1 MSALL
6 VTKNYKM
13 KNRTDK
19 TKCSPRNQPTNL
31 NLWLTNIRGLR
42 SNKGQLEARIRN
54 TPPSSKPDVILIVE
68 SKLESKVSDNS
79 HHISLNGYS
88 FMRRDRS
95 DNSGW
100 GGCLMYYKNGLPIVR
115 ETHLEPKRHELMIFT
130 ILKGGLPRPAVASC
144 YKADW
149 DGLRNKLAAATWNTC
164 LNKDNPE
171 EACSKI
177 TNTITDAMHQFIP
190 QKSTSSFVDY
200 PAWWNESC
208 DKALKMKD
216 KAWRRWKAN
225 QTPES
230 RLGYNR
236 ARNEYTSTS
245 RKACTAHKARIKDK
259 MTNELH
265 SGSKSWWWT
274 ANRLMDKGGK
284 SEIPVLKSGGQTF
297 MTAEEK
303 AECFA
308 SFFSDKSTIPEAE
321 NSKDDTSSPPKD
333 HR

>member
-1 MSALL
+1 
-6 VTKNYKM
+6 
-13 KNRTDK
+13 
-19 TKCSPRNQPTNL
+19 
-31 NLWLTNIRGLR
+31 
-42 SNKGQLEARIRN
+42 
-54 TPPSSKPDVILIVE
+54 
-68 SKLESKVSDNS
+68 
-79 HHISLNGYS
+79 
-88 FMRRDRS
+88 
-95 DNSGW
+95 
-100 GGCLMYYKNGLPIVR
+100 
-115 ETHLEPKRHELMIFT
+115 
-130 ILKGGLPRPAVASC
+130 
-144 YKADW
+144 
-149 DGLRNKLAAATWNTC
+149 
-164 LNKDNPE
+164 
-171 EACSKI
+171 
-177 TNTITDAMHQFIP
+177 
-190 QKSTSSFVDY
+190 
-200 PAWWNESC
+200 
-208 DKALKMKD
+208 MKD

-297 MTAEEK
+297 ITAEEK

-321 NSKDDTSSPPKD
+321 NSKAIPHLPQRTTAKCKKVIFWPKQVRKQLQKLDVNKASGPDGIPALVLRNAAAELASPLARLFQLCFNKEYMPAQWKVANVIPCFKKGDKHSLSNYRPISLLSVLSKVMEKLINKSMWKHLENHKLISDRQFGFRAGHSTSDRVWHPGLLVKLRALGFAGKLLHWLADYLRNRSMKVILNGKSSSTKFINAGVPQGSILGPLLFHHF